1 MYVNP
6 YFKDNSNQGNL
17 HQGNPQG
24 SLRRRTEATAS
35 QPRPLSDSP
44 LVQPANNPL
53 YNPTGDQHNPL
64 H

>member
-1 MYVNP
+1 MNVNP
-6 YFKDNSNQGNL
+6 YFKDSSNQGN
-17 HQGNPQG
+17 PQR

-44 LVQPANNPL
+44 LGQSDNNPL
-53 YNPTGDQHNPL
+53 YHPTGDVHNPF